1 MQVEVEE
8 GGQRTLAVNTEVTKM
23 FLITIFISPSNA
35 KVTIIVIACA
45 ATTYMGWIRQLR
57 PLNLVSGGAP

>member
-8 GGQRTLAVNTEVTKM
+8 GQRSLAVNTEVTKM
-23 FLITIFISPSNA
+23 FLIIIFISPSNA

-45 ATTYMGWIRQLR
+45 GIL
-57 PLNLVSGGAP
+57 GGSVNRGPSI